1 MPRRSSPCRSESSI
15 SIGPTSPVAEGVA
28 AEHTTRE
35 RCHHDLDDEPVV
47 RTASVLGPAEE
58 VGHGASEFGRVG
70 EQAEV
75 AVIVDQ

>member
-1 MPRRSSPCRSESSI
+1 MI
-15 SIGPTSPVAEGVA
+15 S
-28 AEHTTRE
+28 TT
-35 RCHHDLDDEPVV
+35 EPVV

-75 AVIVDQ
+75 AVVVDQ